1 MELYQ
6 LEYFLAVA
14 RHGNFTRAAR
24 ALHLAQP
31 ALSEQIKKL
40 EQDLEAPL
48 FIRDRPRVRLTSAGD
63 LLYIRAQHIL
73 DMARQTRKAVSDINE
88 LKRGRLTLSA
98 IPSLIGCWL
107 PPVIEKYRAK
117 YPDIELTL
125 LEDSSSGVAEAVNSG
140 VADLGFLQLP
150 TDNRKFEVHGLIREP
165 FRLLVRK
172 DAVKGKNAVRLVDFR
187 DHAFIFYKGRAR
199 DVALDACRRSGFE
212 PKIACESGELD
223 TIRALVNARLGIALL
238 PDLALTPTLPPA
250 LKALELS
257 HPKISRTLGWI
268 KAKQRN
274 LSPAGAAFAKEV
286 DEHLTIQCF
295 GYVPEVDVN
304 G

>member
-6 LEYFLAVA
+6 LEYFVAVA
-14 RHGNFTRAAR
+14 RHGNFTQAAR
-24 ALHLAQP
+24 YLHLAQA

-40 EQDLEAPL
+40 EEDLETKL
-48 FIRDRPRVRLTSAGD
+48 FVRDRRRTRLTSAGD
-63 LLYIRAQHIL
+63 LLYQRATLML

-117 YPDIELTL
+117 YPDIELNL
-125 LEDSSSGVAEAVNSG
+125 LENSSSGVAEAVNSG
-140 VADLGFLQLP
+140 LADLGFLQLP
-150 TDNRKFEVHGLIREP
+150 TDNRKFDVHGLIREP
-165 FRLLVRK
+165 FQLLVRK
-172 DAVKGKNAVRLVDFR
+172 DTVKGKNAVRLVDFR

-238 PDLALTPTLPPA
+238 PNLALTTKLPTG
-250 LKALELS
+250 LKVLDLS
-257 HPKISRTLGWI
+257 QPKVNRTLGWI
-268 KAKQRN
+268 NAKNRSLN
-274 LSPAGAAFAKEV
+274 PAATAFAKEV
-286 DEHLTIQCF
+286 NDHLTIQCF
-295 GYVPEVDVN
+295 GYIPDVATS
-304 G
+304 

>member
-6 LEYFLAVA
+6 LESFVTIAH
-14 RHGNFTRAAR
+14 HGNFSRAAR
-24 ALHLAQP
+24 FLRLAQP
-31 ALSEQIKKL
+31 ALSFQMKKL
-40 EQDLEAPL
+40 EEELETKL
-48 FIRDRPRVRLTSAGD
+48 IIRDRPRIRLTSSGE
-63 LLYIRAQHIL
+63 LLYQRATMIL
-73 DMARQTRKAVSDINE
+73 DMARQTRKAISDVNE

-117 YPDIELTL
+117 YPNIELTL
-125 LEDSSSGVAEAVNSG
+125 LEDSSSGVAEAVSSG

-165 FRLLVRK
+165 FQLLVRK
-172 DAVKGKNAVRLVDFR
+172 DTVKGRGAVRLVDFR

-238 PDLALTPTLPPA
+238 PNLALTPQLPA
-250 LKALELS
+250 GLKVLELS
-257 HPKISRTLGWI
+257 QPKVNRTLGWI
-268 KAKQRN
+268 CSKNRTLN
-274 LSPAGAAFAKEV
+274 PAATAFAKEV
-286 DEHLTIQCF
+286 HDHLIIQCF
-295 GYVPEVDVN
+295 GYIPDVTV
-304 G
+304 